1 MKSIL
6 RQELINKP
14 SQKILFSVIPLQH
27 DHNPEASGYQLLAN
41 PEYYRI
47 IWIQDSSAIYCINNT
62 IIRTGPTLYCICPG
76 QPVTFL
82 SNASCNGFI
91 IGFTDE
97 FLNGHQDNNDAI
109 TSYRL
114 FKSFKDN
121 FVVTP
126 GPSSLSAMN
135 DLMLIFLGENG
146 LGDLLWTEITARH
159 LKIFLLYLVQHMISK
174 QAENCNQYNN
184 TLANKYLDLVEAQFT
199 IKKSVRDYARALYV
213 TPNHLNKIVKDETGF
228 TARQHIQKKIISAA
242 KREIYMSGISMKQVA
257 HQLGFDDIAHFSKF
271 FKKASGISFSGFK
284 KTLSHHTSIA

>member
-1 MKSIL
+1 MKS
-6 RQELINKP
+6 
-14 SQKILFSVIPLQH
+14 LFSVIPLQH
-27 DHNPEASGYQLLAN
+27 EHAPVASGYQLLAN
-41 PEYYRI
+41 QAYYRV
-47 IWIQDSSAIYCINNT
+47 IWIQDPSATYCINNT
-62 IIRTGPTLYCICPG
+62 IVRTGPTLYCICPG
-76 QPVTFL
+76 QPVSFL

-97 FLNGHQDNNDAI
+97 FLSGQQDNNDAI
-109 TSYRL
+109 SSYRL

-126 GPSSLSAMN
+126 GPSSLAAMN
-135 DLMLIFLGENG
+135 DLLLTFLGEKDPC
-146 LGDLLWTEITARH
+146 DLLWTEITARH
-159 LKIFLLYLVQHMISK
+159 LKIFLLYLAQHMISK
-174 QAENCNQYNN
+174 KPENSNHYNN
-184 TLANKYLDLVEAQFT
+184 TLSNKYLDLVEAQFT

-242 KREIYMSGISMKQVA
+242 KREIYLSGISMKQVA

-284 KTLSHHTSIA
+284 KTLSHQTNIA

>member
-1 MKSIL
+1 MKS
-6 RQELINKP
+6 
-14 SQKILFSVIPLQH
+14 FSVVPLQQEYA
-27 DHNPEASGYQLLAN
+27 PVASGYPLLSN
-41 PEYYRI
+41 QEYYRI
-47 IWIQDSSAIYCINNT
+47 IWIQDPSTTYCINNT
-62 IIRTGPTLYCICPG
+62 IVKTGPTLYCICPG

-91 IGFTDE
+91 IGFTDA
-97 FLNGHQDNNDAI
+97 FLSGQQDNNDAI

-126 GPSSLSAMN
+126 DPSSLSAMN
-135 DLMLIFLGENG
+135 DLLQTFLGENDPC
-146 LGDLLWTEITARH
+146 DLLWTEITARH

-174 QAENCNQYNN
+174 KSENSNHYNN

-228 TARQHIQKKIISAA
+228 TARQHIQKKIIAAA
-242 KREIYMSGISMKQVA
+242 KREIYLSGISMKQVA

-271 FKKASGISFSGFK
+271 FKKASGMSFSGFK
-284 KTLSHHTSIA
+284 KTLSHQTNIA

>member
-1 MKSIL
+1 MK
-6 RQELINKP
+6 
-14 SQKILFSVIPLQH
+14 LFSVIPLQH
-27 DHNPEASGYQLLAN
+27 EHASVASGYQLLSDQ
-41 PEYYRI
+41 EYYRI
-47 IWIQDSSAIYCINNT
+47 IWVQDNSATYCINNT
-62 IIRTGPTLYCICPG
+62 IVRTGPTLYCICPG

-97 FLNGHQDNNDAI
+97 FLSDQQDNNDAI
-109 TSYRL
+109 TPYRL

-126 GPSSLSAMN
+126 DPSSLSAMN
-135 DLMLIFLGENG
+135 DLLLTFLGENE
-146 LGDLLWTEITARH
+146 LCNLLWTEITARH
-159 LKIFLLYLVQHMISK
+159 LKIFLLYLVQNMISK
-174 QAENCNQYNN
+174 RSADSNHYNN

-242 KREIYMSGISMKQVA
+242 KREIYLSGISMKQVA

-271 FKKASGISFSGFK
+271 FKKASGMSFSGFK
-284 KTLSHHTSIA
+284 KTLSHQTNIA

>member
-1 MKSIL
+1 MKS
-6 RQELINKP
+6 
-14 SQKILFSVIPLQH
+14 FSVVPLQH
-27 DHNPEASGYQLLAN
+27 EYAPVANGYQLLSEQ
-41 PEYYRI
+41 EYYRI
-47 IWIQDSSAIYCINNT
+47 IWIQDPSATYCINNT
-62 IIRTGPTLYCICPG
+62 IVKTGPTLYCICPG

-91 IGFTDE
+91 IGFTDA
-97 FLNGHQDNNDAI
+97 FLNGQQDNNEAI

-126 GPSSLSAMN
+126 DPSSLSAMN
-135 DLMLIFLGENG
+135 NLLQTFLGESDRC
-146 LGDLLWTEITARH
+146 DLLWTEITARH

-174 QAENCNQYNN
+174 KSENSNHYNN

-228 TARQHIQKKIISAA
+228 TARQHIQKKIIAA
-242 KREIYMSGISMKQVA
+242 AQREIYLSGISMKQVA
-257 HQLGFDDIAHFSKF
+257 HRLGFDDIAHFSKF
-271 FKKASGISFSGFK
+271 FKKASGMSFSGFK
-284 KTLSHHTSIA
+284 KTLSHQTNIA